1 MPPRRLGAKT
11 SQKHELEAF
20 AEKYDTLA
28 LVYGDPVEVVF
39 SIMAANVRVVLD
51 ERGNPVRVGDDEV
64 ALRAA
69 EMLMNYRYPRVKAS
83 EGQGTKPPVLNFN
96 VTMPHP
102 ELPVN
107 PLPQRLMQPPVLVS
121 VKENPGE

>member
-28 LVYGDPVEVVF
+28 LLYGDPVETVF
-39 SIMAANVRVVLD
+39 AIMDRNVN
-51 ERGNPVRVGDDEV
+51 GPFPDDEV

-83 EGQGTKPPVLNFN
+83 EGQGVKAPVLNFN
-96 VTMPHP
+96 VTMPQPP

-107 PLPQRLMQPPVLVS
+107 APPSRQVLSIVEKSPAEQPT
-121 VKENPGE
+121 